1 MFIQQLT
8 VTVLDADNLTELLGK
23 KKRITLLNKVILFT
37 ARVFHT
43 HYQTEVPDPKISYST
58 SKANFI
64 KNT

>member
-8 VTVLDADNLTELLGK
+8 VTVLDADNLTELLEK
-23 KKRITLLNKVILFT
+23 KKITLLNKVILFT
-37 ARVFHT
+37 AHVFNT

-58 SKANFI
+58 SKANLI